1 MKGGDKPRRI
11 GTGREKESETKI
23 EPLSRERER
32 ERLDENGAS
41 SVFFLLRRN

>member
-11 GTGREKESETKI
+11 GTGREKETETKI
-23 EPLSRERER
+23 EPLSR